1 MNTKKQYPNDKLQK
15 SSILFL
21 QLGLILALT
30 CVYYILE
37 IETPTKQLAYL
48 TTDDTNVDTFV
59 YPLPPPV
66 VKIET
71 EKPIVKEKKKRELS
85 KTEIKTAENP
95 VEETQTILDPK
106 PNISNEDVNKV
117 IEGLPDI
124 TDPVD
129 EDPIPFISLEKAP
142 IFPGCE
148 NLDKEETKACF
159 TKKIS
164 KFVSKKF
171 DTDLAEELGLSGKQS
186 IYVQFLIDKTGKVT
200 NIRARATHKR
210 LEKEAIK
217 VIGKLPQMTP
227 GKQRTRAVPV
237 KYTLPIKFNVY

>member
-1 MNTKKQYPNDKLQK
+1 MNAKKQYPNDKLQK

-30 CVYYILE
+30 GVYYILE
-37 IETPTKQLAYL
+37 IETPTKKLADY
-48 TTDDTNVDTFV
+48 TSNEANVETFP

-66 VKIET
+66 IKIET
-71 EKPIVKEKKKRELS
+71 EEPIVKKEKKKEFS
-85 KTEIKTAENP
+85 KTEIITKENP
-95 VEETQTILDPK
+95 TEKTPTILEPEPTTNK
-106 PNISNEDVNKV
+106 SANNI

-129 EDPIPFISLEKAP
+129 EDPIPFIILERAP

-148 NLDKEETKACF
+148 NLDTEKAKTCF

-164 KFVSKKF
+164 KFVSKRF
-171 DTDLAEELGLSGKQS
+171 DTGLAEELGLSGKQS

-200 NIRARATHKR
+200 DIKARASHKR

-217 VIGKLPQMTP
+217 VIEKLPQMTP
-227 GKQRTRAVPV
+227 GKQRTRAVSV